1 MATSLQTYDLLKA
14 ENLPEEHAR
23 AVTLAI
29 QSSESSVVTELRA
42 FRAEVSARFDV
53 LEGRVDVIDHRF
65 DGLRDIFATKVEL
78 AETKAEL
85 VRWMFLFW
93 VGQTAVIT
101 GVFFA
106 AFKLFR

>member
-14 ENLPEEHAR
+14 ANLPEEHAR

-29 QSSESSVVTELRA
+29 QSSESSVAVELRA
-42 FRAEVSARFDV
+42 FRVEMDAFRAGMEK
-53 LEGRVDVIDHRF
+53 RF
-65 DGLRDIFATKVEL
+65 DGLRDIFATKAEL